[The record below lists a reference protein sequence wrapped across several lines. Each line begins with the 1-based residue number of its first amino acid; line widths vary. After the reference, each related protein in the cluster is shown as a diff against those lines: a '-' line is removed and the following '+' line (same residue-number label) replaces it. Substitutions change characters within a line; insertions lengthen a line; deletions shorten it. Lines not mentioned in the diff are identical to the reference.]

1 MKAIDGRQLRAGR
14 MILGLTMQ
22 QMGEAA
28 DINRNSVLRVEG
40 KKRLPRHC
48 WAGERISE
56 FLEQE
61 GVMFDADGDV
71 AVIRFASD
79 PTRRKAL

>member
-1 MKAIDGRQLRAGR
+1 

-40 KKRLPRHC
+40 KRRLPRHC
-48 WAGERISE
+48 WAGDRISE
-56 FLEQE
+56 FLERE
-61 GVMFDADGDV
+61 GVSFDAEDGV

-79 PTRRKAL
+79 PVRRKGS